1 MCLSSRVIVVA
12 SSLELLFMIAL
23 SLRVRPTDLR
33 DDPHSTYTGV
43 EGELPGL
50 RSRCCFLPP
59 CTSAIVVSSG
69 GILEIER
76 SGSSAF
82 PMKRPAEDCGFRRP
96 ILKTS
101 RLVVGMWV
109 AAWSFSKAMRTRF
122 GPCYRAS
129 SAHFYLML
137 AMYDL
142 THRKLSFS

>member
-1 MCLSSRVIVVA
+1 MA

-69 GILEIER
+69 GILEVEKIGVQR
-76 SGSSAF
+76 VSL
-82 PMKRPAEDCGFRRP
+82 KRPAEDCGFRRP
-96 ILKTS
+96 ILKEL
-101 RLVVGMWV
+101 RLVVGMCV

-129 SAHFYLML
+129 SAHFYLMP
-137 AMYDL
+137 AVYDL
-142 THRKLSFS
+142 TH